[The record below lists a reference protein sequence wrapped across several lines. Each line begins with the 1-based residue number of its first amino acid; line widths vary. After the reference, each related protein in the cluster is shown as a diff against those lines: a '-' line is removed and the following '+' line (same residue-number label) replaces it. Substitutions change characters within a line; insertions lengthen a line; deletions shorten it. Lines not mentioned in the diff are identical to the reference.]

1 MKFSALLTAIC
12 LATCSF
18 EAQGVK
24 AASATQSDQI
34 VWMTDFEQAK
44 ALAKAE
50 SKPLFV
56 DFSGSDWCPH
66 CKNLDKEILKTAEFE
81 QALGQ
86 KMIFVVI
93 DFPRY
98 RELDPKVKKQN
109 EELAKA
115 YQVRGFPTVLIF
127 DSDMNKIGSLG
138 YMSGG
143 PQPFIKKVEAIIA
156 K

>member
-12 LATCSF
+12 LATCAF
-18 EAQGVK
+18 EANTLQ
-24 AASATQSDQI
+24 AAQVTQSNQI

-66 CKNLDKEILKTAEFE
+66 CKNLDKEILSTPEF
-81 QALGQ
+81 QKALGK

-93 DFPRY
+93 DFPRSK
-98 RELDPKVKKQN
+98 ELEPKVKKQN
-109 EELAKA
+109 DELMKQ
-115 YQVRGFPTVLIF
+115 YQVRGFPTVIIF
-127 DSDMNKIGSLG
+127 DSSMNKLDTLG
-138 YMSGG
+138 YMRGG
-143 PQPFIKKVEAIIA
+143 PGPFIKKVEEIIS